1 MKGPYYERSLA
12 LANDDPDILD
22 RVHEILMKDGLSESS
37 YAQVFALLFYDGR
50 NPDER
55 ISCSSVEK
63 IWKRGDHTL
72 SDVKLFSALN
82 QCCDLIHAY
91 VLYSWEQC
99 VLSAWAPRK
108 EVIKAETEMDSMEA
122 LAHARN
128 IIGMA
133 AALMPGQ
140 ACDTRI
146 SWNTS
151 GGDESDDGS

>member
-22 RVHEILMKDGLSESS
+22 RVHEILIKDGLSENS
-37 YAQVFALLFYDGR
+37 YAQVFALLFYDSR
-50 NPDER
+50 SPDER

-82 QCCDLIHAY
+82 QCCDLIHTY

-99 VLSAWAPRK
+99 VFSAWAPRK
-108 EVIKAETEMDSMEA
+108 EVVKAESEMDAMEA
-122 LAHARN
+122 LNHARN

-133 AALMPGQ
+133 ATLMPCQ

-146 SWNTS
+146 SWGT
-151 GGDESDDGS
+151 GGAVDTGEGS